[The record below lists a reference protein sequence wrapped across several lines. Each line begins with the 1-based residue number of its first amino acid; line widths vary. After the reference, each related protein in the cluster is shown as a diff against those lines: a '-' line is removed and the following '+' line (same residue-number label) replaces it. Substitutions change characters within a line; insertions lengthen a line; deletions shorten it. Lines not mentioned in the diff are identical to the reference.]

1 MTSLIVMEL
10 KIIGECTLNKISDE
24 IKQLLEKSRKL
35 RSSQKENK
43 YLDNQDVC
51 LLLNISPRTLQTYR
65 DKRILPYT
73 QIDRKCYYKLE
84 DVNLFIEK
92 NMSVT
97 K

>member
-1 MTSLIVMEL
+1 MEL

-35 RSSQKENK
+35 RSSRKENK

-65 DKRILPYT
+65 DKRILPYI

>member
-1 MTSLIVMEL
+1 MEL
-10 KIIGECTLNKISDE
+10 KIIGKCTLNKISDE

-65 DKRILPYT
+65 DKRILPYI

>member
-1 MTSLIVMEL
+1 MEL

-24 IKQLLEKSRKL
+24 IKQLLEKSRQL

-51 LLLNISPRTLQTYR
+51 LLLDISPRTLQTYR
-65 DKRILPYT
+65 DKRILPYI

>member
-1 MTSLIVMEL
+1 MEL

-35 RSSQKENK
+35 RSSQKKNK

-65 DKRILPYT
+65 DKRILPYI

>member
-1 MTSLIVMEL
+1 MEL

-92 NMSVT
+92 KMSVT

>member
-1 MTSLIVMEL
+1 MEL

-65 DKRILPYT
+65 DKRILPYI
-73 QIDRKCYYKLE
+73 QINRKCYYELE

-92 NMSVT
+92 NMSVN

>member
-1 MTSLIVMEL
+1 MEL

-65 DKRILPYT
+65 DKRILPYI

-84 DVNLFIEK
+84 DVNLFIER